1 MGLAIIILL
10 VGAIIGGLVGVLF
23 LIAASIL
30 HKQVQLGAWKSPIV
44 VILCIF
50 GIVFLLGG
58 VFCILNALSALPEI
72 FSMFD

>member
-10 VGAIIGGLVGVLF
+10 VGAIIGGLVGILF

-30 HKQVQLGAWKSPIV
+30 HKQLQLGAWTSPIV

-50 GIVFLLGG
+50 GILFLLGS
-58 VFCILNALSALPEI
+58 VFCILNVLSALPEI
-72 FSMFD
+72 FSIFD